1 MTAESDLTLEI
12 VEETPVELNLVDE
25 TPITIE
31 LKETGATG
39 AKGDKGDDGDAGV
52 AGADGL
58 SAYEIWLGLGNE
70 GTEQDFIDSLV
81 GGVADEPWVEYN
93 LDGKVVGAVPI
104 AAIPEYIPTSICRI
118 YGQRTGRTFQGVG
131 LLAIPYDADW
141 GEADPFFP
149 IQVPA
154 VLSTDLPFIP
164 HTYPNI
170 PTVGGK
176 TPNVGTFS
184 IINTS
189 ESDGSAVQGDAFAIG
204 SVITDFGG
212 GLLDPIFAFFH
223 TKPSAGA
230 LENLVFD
237 GNQADLVGRNIL
249 IFFGIIY
256 ECEYA
261 LEDEP
266 A

>member
-1 MTAESDLTLEI
+1 MSAETDLTLEI

-39 AKGDKGDDGDAGV
+39 AKGDKGDDGDAGE

-58 SAYEIWLGLGNE
+58 SAYEIWLGLGNT
-70 GTEQDFIDSLV
+70 GTEQDFIDSLM

-93 LDGKVVGAVPI
+93 LDGKVIGTPPVGA
-104 AAIPEYIPTSICRI
+104 IPAYIEDSLCRI
-118 YGQRTGRTFQGVG
+118 YGQRTGRTFSGIGV
-131 LLAIPYDADW
+131 LSIPHDADW
-141 GEADPFFP
+141 GDADPFFP

-154 VLSTDLPFIP
+154 VLSSDLPYVPHIYPLIP
-164 HTYPNI
+164 AIGINTPNI
-170 PTVGGK
+170 
-176 TPNVGTFS
+176 GTFS
-184 IINTS
+184 LLATS
-189 ESDGSAVQGDAFAIG
+189 ASDGSAVQGDAFAVG
-204 SVITDFGG
+204 SVITNFGG
-212 GLLDPIFAFFH
+212 SLQDPIFAFFH
-223 TKPSAGA
+223 TKPTAGN

-237 GNQADLVGRNIL
+237 GNQADLVGRNVL
-249 IFFGIIY
+249 IYFGIVY

-261 LEDEP
+261 VEDEP